1 MVLWD
6 TSPSSS
12 QSAGFP
18 NKVAILCPN
27 NSSRFIGLS
36 CDEPLWTMQQGW
48 PLSKDLYSRG
58 FVQFK
63 LEALEVAYKAE
74 YSHMFICILLGLAL
88 PLGVL
93 VFFLFSLN
101 FTVTSTLSTD
111 SQIFSIMSHSSVG
124 YHCRV
129 HPFFPC
135 FLWYI
140 HVDDIKSSLNLAS
153 LCILSLILVSRNIII
168 MSLLWALM
176 IKASLGMC
184 FLSGT
189 WFF

>member
-1 MVLWD
+1 MNTPETLQPPGLRASSACFRISVFSFMV
-6 TSPSSS
+6 P
-12 QSAGFP
+12 
-18 NKVAILCPN
+18 I
-27 NSSRFIGLS
+27 
-36 CDEPLWTMQQGW
+36 
-48 PLSKDLYSRG
+48 
-58 FVQFK
+58 
-63 LEALEVAYKAE
+63 
-74 YSHMFICILLGLAL
+74 SHVCMFICILLCLAW

-93 VFFLFSLN
+93 FFFLFSLN
-101 FTVTSTLSTD
+101 FTITNTSSID

-124 YHCRV
+124 YHCHV

-153 LCILSLILVSRNIII
+153 LWILSLILVSRNIII